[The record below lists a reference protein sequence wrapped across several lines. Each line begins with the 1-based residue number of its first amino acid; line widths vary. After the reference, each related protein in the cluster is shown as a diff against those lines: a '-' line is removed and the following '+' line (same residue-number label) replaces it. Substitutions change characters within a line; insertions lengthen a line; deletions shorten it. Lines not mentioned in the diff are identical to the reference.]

1 VDDAVSA
8 TRRAAESGRP
18 GCVYNVGGGDRVSV
32 NEVLRRIGEVT
43 GRPVEVKREAA
54 QKGDMRDTFADTSAA
69 RRDLGF
75 RSTVGLRDGL
85 RKEWEW
91 LQTSG

>member
-1 VDDAVSA
+1 MIQEVAG
-8 TRRAAESGRP
+8 RR
-18 GCVYNVGGGDRVSV
+18 
-32 NEVLRRIGEVT
+32 
-43 GRPVEVKREAA
+43 VEIIREEA

-85 RKEWEW
+85 AAEWEW
-91 LQTSG
+91 IRGMA